1 MFIDI
6 NSHSIN
12 CHGDKICGDTFM
24 QRYIPNQRRTVAVLS
39 DGMGHGIKANILST
53 LTASIIVNMGQA
65 NETIVNIAQT
75 ILHTLPV
82 CNIRGISY
90 STFTIVDINHNT
102 NVVQVIE
109 YDNPQT
115 LVFRSEKQLEL
126 ERQKIVLENPN
137 SEQRPLQTLFSS
149 TFIATEGDRII
160 LCSDGVTQS
169 GIGTDQYPFG
179 WGLKNLTKYC
189 TDKITSNPTISS
201 NDLTMDVLKNAYQA
215 DLSRS
220 KDDITCAAFTFRQSR
235 RLLFCS
241 CPPATEKGFDK
252 LAQNIIDYTGQTI
265 ICGYPLA
272 EKISEKLKSPIR
284 KNATSTDPNLPPLWF
299 IDGVDL
305 ITEGFL
311 TLTRVID
318 IMENYEDMT
327 TGRGPAYRIIKMM
340 LNSDHIQMVIGT
352 KESTTD
358 GQQFIDNF
366 QLRRKLIERV
376 SFLLETQFA
385 KAVSKTYI

>member
-12 CHGDKICGDTFM
+12 CHGDKICGDTFL

-102 NVVQVIE
+102 NIVQIIE
-109 YDNPQT
+109 YDNPQA
-115 LVFRSEKQLEL
+115 LVYRYDSQLDL
-126 ERQKIVLENPN
+126 ERQKIVIENPN
-137 SEQRPLQTLFSS
+137 SVERPMQTLLSS
-149 TFIATEGDRII
+149 TFVADEGDRII
-160 LCSDGVTQS
+160 ICSDGVTQS
-169 GIGTDQYPFG
+169 GIGTDDYPFG
-179 WGLKNLTKYC
+179 WGMKNLTMFC
-189 TDKITSNPTISS
+189 TEKISS
-201 NDLTMDVLKNAYQA
+201 DPLISSHNLTMDILKSAYNA
-215 DLSRS
+215 DLARS
-220 KDDITCAAFTFRQSR
+220 KDDITCAVFTFRQSR

-241 CPPATEKGFDK
+241 CPPASESGFDR
-252 LAQNIIDYTGQTI
+252 LAQSIIEYTGQTI

-272 EKISEKLKSPIR
+272 EKIADKLKLPIR

-318 IMENYEDMT
+318 IMENYEDMPN
-327 TGRGPAYRIIKMM
+327 GRGPAYRIIRML

-352 KESTTD
+352 KESSTED
-358 GQQFIDNF
+358 QQFVDNF
-366 QLRRKLIERV
+366 QLRRKLLERV
-376 SFLLETQFA
+376 SFLLESKFS